1 MKFLGKFICFE
12 THASDPAVEPQIRL
26 WSFRSNHG
34 APHPPQDDAQR
45 RIHPATQPPTQPLS
59 QQPASHTASQP
70 ASHTASQPANWPTSQ
85 PANQPTSPRGG
96 QTLPKTSHSRQR
108 PKVAKLY
115 KELNRKCESFER
127 VPKWDFQGL
136 EPGGQAGHP
145 QGNAKLTI
153 VLDLRHHDLQK
164 PPVFNT

>member
-1 MKFLGKFICFE
+1 M
-12 THASDPAVEPQIRL
+12 S
-26 WSFRSNHG
+26 
-34 APHPPQDDAQR
+34 
-45 RIHPATQPPTQPLS
+45 RIHGK
-59 QQPASHTASQP
+59 SHTGKMELTRILQMGHLSVKNAWESQ
-70 ASHTASQPANWPTSQ
+70 HR
-85 PANQPTSPRGG
+85 RGG
-96 QTLPKTSHSRQR
+96 QTLPKTSHSRRR

-145 QGNAKLTI
+145 QGRAKLTT

>member
-1 MKFLGKFICFE
+1 MTGRQTE
-12 THASDPAVEPQIRL
+12 NTSPQGHAVE
-26 WSFRSNHG
+26 
-34 APHPPQDDAQR
+34 
-45 RIHPATQPPTQPLS
+45 IHFSQPPTQPHS
-59 QQPASHTASQP
+59 HPPSHSASSQPATHRVSQPHSQP

-136 EPGGQAGHP
+136 GPGGQAGHP
-145 QGNAKLTI
+145 QGRAKLTK

>member
-1 MKFLGKFICFE
+1 MKPTLQIQPWSLRFGSG
-12 THASDPAVEPQIRL
+12 ASDPTMELHIHPKMMHKDASTQPH
-26 WSFRSNHG
+26 S
-34 APHPPQDDAQR
+34 HPPSHSASSQ
-45 RIHPATQPPTQPLS
+45 PATHRVSQP
-59 QQPASHTASQP
+59 HSQP

-136 EPGGQAGHP
+136 EPGGQDGHP
-145 QGNAKLTI
+145 QGRAKLTI